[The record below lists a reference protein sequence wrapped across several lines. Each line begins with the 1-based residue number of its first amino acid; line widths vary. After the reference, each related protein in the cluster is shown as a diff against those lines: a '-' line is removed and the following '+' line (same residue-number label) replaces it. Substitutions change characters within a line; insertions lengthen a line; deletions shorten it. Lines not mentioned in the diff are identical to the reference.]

1 MAASHSQFQRLQ
13 LSVPAGNTSECVGF
27 SNAFVL
33 TFLAANAEAVVR
45 ERIVELF
52 DGRRHA
58 TKFADRWPSRPS
70 SVALTHLLDGMA
82 VPIAYRN
89 GARFGELSRPTFRRT
104 RGYGFRSSGRQSA
117 KSACIRDMGLVI
129 ASSPV
134 KTARTMP
141 VMVMRPLEFRRMFEA
156 SAVGKPSALRRRG

>member
-13 LSVPAGNTSECVGF
+13 LGVPAGNTSECVGL

-45 ERIVELF
+45 ERIVQLF

-70 SVALTHLLDGMA
+70 SVALTPLLDGMA
-82 VPIAYRN
+82 VPIAYRK
-89 GARFGELSRPTFRRT
+89 GARFGELH
-104 RGYGFRSSGRQSA
+104 GRISA
-117 KSACIRDMGLVI
+117 ALAAI
-129 ASSPV
+129 ASGVQEGSQQSQPV
-134 KTARTMP
+134 YGTW
-141 VMVMRPLEFRRMFEA
+141 
-156 SAVGKPSALRRRG
+156 AL